1 MFIAILGLT
10 IGLLGAT
17 ASAGVGQL
25 AISYGGKNALLQLF
39 ACLSMFIPSMLIFL
53 FSSHYLFANNTDF
66 LIVVGMSLVPIVM
79 IANMGR
85 EKGISLK
92 INQETNQV

>member
-10 IGLLGAT
+10 IGMLGAT
-17 ASAGVGQL
+17 GSAGVGQL
-25 AISYGGKNALLQLF
+25 AISYGGKHAWLHFLT
-39 ACLSMFIPSMLIFL
+39 CLSMFVPSMLIFL

-66 LIVVGMSLVPIVM
+66 LIVVAMSLVPLVM
-79 IANMGR
+79 IANIGR

-92 INQETNQV
+92 MNQQTNRI